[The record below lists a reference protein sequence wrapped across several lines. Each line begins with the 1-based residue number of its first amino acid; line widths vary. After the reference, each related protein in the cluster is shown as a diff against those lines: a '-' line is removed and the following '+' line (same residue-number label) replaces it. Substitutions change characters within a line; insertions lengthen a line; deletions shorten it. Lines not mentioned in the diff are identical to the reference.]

1 MLGRQGRLTVASLPD
16 PIRLLG
22 VTVKDINALI
32 AKDGN
37 QVALLL
43 LAATGHGRAYGK
55 PDVQQAARDA
65 LYAWAYTYLEP
76 RFDQYQSWATELAA
90 ENYSTARLEAVGPG
104 GFTPTIFDR
113 GAGVESFV
121 GWMLSS
127 FRPESAKQMTK
138 DARSPASRRPAG
150 VPQGSQSGFGS
161 YHLGKLRFSHVAGM
175 STEDVALWMQD
186 AMNQGAQLRTM
197 GAYNDT
203 MTGNSLRDPLSV
215 GWIRVAEPG
224 ACAFCLMLAS
234 RGSYGI
240 LYRSEQTA
248 NFRAHSPGKN
258 GGGLCRCHALA
269 AWDVA
274 GKVKQLGEMP
284 NYAESSPYAPYA
296 ASAAVFLDTAGA
308 RGLIAA

>member
-1 MLGRQGRLTVASLPD
+1 MASLPD

-22 VTVKDINALI
+22 ITIKDINALI
-32 AKDGN
+32 ANDGDN
-37 QVALLL
+37 VALLL
-43 LAATGHGRAYGK
+43 LAAAGYGRASNK
-55 PDVQQAARDA
+55 PDAQQAARDA
-65 LYAWAYTYLEP
+65 LYAWAYAYLEP

-90 ENYSTARLEAVGPG
+90 ENYSAARLQAVGPG
-104 GFTPTIFDR
+104 GFTPAIFDR

-121 GWMLSS
+121 GWMLAS
-127 FRPESAKQMTK
+127 FRPEAAKQMTK
-138 DARSPASRRPAG
+138 ATRSGSGRRPAG
-150 VPQGSQSGFGS
+150 APRTSQSGLGS
-161 YHLGKLRFSHVAGM
+161 THLGTLRWSHVANG
-175 STEDVALWMQD
+175 STEDVALWMRD
-186 AMNQGAQLRTM
+186 ALNEGAQLRTM

-203 MTGNSLRDPLSV
+203 MTGNSLRDPLSI

-224 ACAFCLMLAS
+224 ACTFCLMLAS

-269 AWDVA
+269 AWA
-274 GKVKQLGEMP
+274 ATGKVRRLGEMP
-284 NYAESSPYAPYA
+284 DYAKGSPYATYA
-296 ASAAVFLDTAGA
+296 PDAAVFLEAAGA

>member
-1 MLGRQGRLTVASLPD
+1 MASLPD

-22 VTVKDINALI
+22 VTIKDINALI
-32 AKDGN
+32 TKDGAG
-37 QVALLL
+37 VAQLL
-43 LAATGHGRAYGK
+43 LAATGYGRAYGK
-55 PDVQQAARDA
+55 SDVQQAARDA
-65 LYAWAYTYLEP
+65 LYAWAYAYLEP
-76 RFDQYQSWATELAA
+76 RFDQYQSWATELAV
-90 ENYSTARLEAVGPG
+90 ENYSTARLEAIGPG

-121 GWMLSS
+121 GWMLAS
-127 FRPESAKQMTK
+127 FHPGAAKQMTK
-138 DARSPASRRPAG
+138 AARSGTGRRPVG
-150 VPQGSQSGFGS
+150 VSRVSQSGLGS
-161 YHLGKLRFSHVAGM
+161 THLGILRWSHVANM
-175 STEDVALWMQD
+175 STEDVALWMRD
-186 AMNQGAQLRTM
+186 TMNEGAQLRTM

-224 ACAFCLMLAS
+224 ACPFCLMLAS

-269 AWDVA
+269 AWEAA
-274 GKVKQLGEMP
+274 GKVRRLDEMP
-284 NYAESSPYAPYA
+284 DYAKGSSYAHYTKD
-296 ASAAVFLDTAGA
+296 AAVFLEAAGA